1 MHISKNNNTF
11 AASSKTKIVFI
22 KDSDA
27 KPYWQALI
35 LLRKSIL
42 RVSLYSFATNYTD
55 LANKQTSSVD
65 SFIGNIIDCS
75 NKC

>member
-11 AASSKTKIVFI
+11 AASSKIKIVLI

-27 KPYWQALI
+27 KPYWRALI
-35 LLRKSIL
+35 LLRESIL
-42 RVSLYSFATNYTD
+42 RVSSYLFATNYTD
-55 LANKQTSSVD
+55 FANKQTSSAD
-65 SFIGNIIDCS
+65 SFIGDIIDCS